1 VRSDLTP
8 GQTLAQSTHAAIE
21 FVMNHLDKAKN
32 WHYNSNTIC
41 ILAAKDEEHLK
52 ILHQKATELDIA
64 SSIFREPDL
73 ENSITAIAMLGE
85 NSKKILSNLPLALKQ
100 PNKKD

>member
-1 VRSDLTP
+1 M
-8 GQTLAQSTHAAIE
+8 LAQSNHISIE
-21 FVMNHLDKAKN
+21 FVLSHLDKTRD
-32 WHYNSNTIC
+32 WHYNSNYVC

-52 ILHQKATELDIA
+52 TLYQKAQEYDIA

-73 ENSITAIAMLGE
+73 NDSITAIAMLGE

-100 PNKKD
+100 LKQKDQ